1 MMVIEVVRHAQAHG
15 RRQWAGRPERERP
28 LTAEGRRQAVALAE
42 AIAADAAPAAL
53 VSSPYTR
60 CVQTLEPLSTLV
72 GCTIDLDE
80 GLGEVS
86 TVPVLDGGDP
96 WVASAWLGG
105 RALGVV
111 QRLAHRFSDR
121 RVVACSHGDVIPA
134 LVTTLIGRDGLEL
147 SDARL
152 PMCGRFLLRFDG
164 DRCIE
169 AHAHGT
175 PVS

>member
-1 MMVIEVVRHAQAHG
+1 MTVIELVRHAQAHG

-28 LTAEGRRQAVALAE
+28 LTGEGRRQAAALAE
-42 AIAADAAPAAL
+42 AIATAGAPAAL

-60 CVQTLEPLSTLV
+60 CVQTLEPLSDLV
-72 GCTIDLDE
+72 GRAIDLDE
-80 GLGEVS
+80 GLGEAS

-111 QRLAHRFSDR
+111 GRLVRRFGER

-134 LVTTLIGRDGLEL
+134 LLTTLSGRDGLEL

-152 PMCGRFLLRFDG
+152 PMCGRFVLRFDG
-164 DRCIE
+164 EGCVD
-169 AHAHGT
+169 AQAHGT
-175 PVS
+175 PWR

>member
-1 MMVIEVVRHAQAHG
+1 MAVIELVRHAQAHG
-15 RRQWAGRPERERP
+15 RRQWTGRPDRERP
-28 LTAEGRRQAVALAE
+28 LTAEGRRQAAALAE
-42 AIAADAAPAAL
+42 AIAVDGAPAAL

-60 CVQTLEPLSTLV
+60 CVQTLEPLSDLV
-72 GCTIDLDE
+72 GCTVDLEE
-80 GLGEVS
+80 GLGEAP

-111 QRLAHRFSDR
+111 GPLVRRLGDR

-152 PMCGRFLLRFDG
+152 PMAGRFVLRFDG
-164 DRCIE
+164 ERCVD

-175 PVS
+175 PGP